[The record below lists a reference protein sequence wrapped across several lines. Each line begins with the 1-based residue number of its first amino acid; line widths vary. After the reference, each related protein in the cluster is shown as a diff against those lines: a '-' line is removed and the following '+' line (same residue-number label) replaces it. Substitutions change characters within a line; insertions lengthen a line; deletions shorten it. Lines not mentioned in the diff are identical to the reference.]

1 VFAAGLLV
9 ASVASFALLYG
20 TPAPTPGVAPAPTT
34 TPTSACAVA
43 SPTGQLRLSVE
54 QAQNATT
61 IAAVAKRDGLEDR
74 AVTVALAAA
83 LQESKLRNVAYG
95 DLDSLGLFQ
104 QRPSQGWGAPSQ
116 LLVPSY
122 AAGAFY
128 AALVKVPGWGALPV
142 ADAAQAVQ
150 HSAAGDAYAPWE
162 HQAQVLTDA
171 LTGVTPAAFSCRF
184 VAAPS
189 IAEAGGLADAVTA
202 ELGPSA
208 LGSPLSEARGWTVA
222 SWLVAH
228 GPAYDISSV
237 TFMGQMWTA
246 ASGGWLPHLPALANV
261 EVNGI

>member
-1 VFAAGLLV
+1 M
-9 ASVASFALLYG
+9 
-20 TPAPTPGVAPAPTT
+20 
-34 TPTSACAVA
+34 
-43 SPTGQLRLSVE
+43 RLSVE

-61 IAAVAKRDGLEDR
+61 IAAVAERDGLADR

-128 AALVKVPGWGALPV
+128 AALAKVPGWEALPI

-150 HSAAGDAYAPWE
+150 HSAAGDAYAQWE
-162 HQAQVLTDA
+162 HQAQVITDA
-171 LTGVTPAAFSCRF
+171 LSGVTPTAFSCRF
-184 VAAPS
+184 VPAPS
-189 IAEAGGLADAVTA
+189 IAEAGGLAGAVNA

-222 SWLVAH
+222 SWLIAH

-246 ASGGWLPHLPALANV
+246 ASGGWLPHLPALASV